1 MKVAIMQ
8 PYFFPYF
15 GYFELIKSVDKFVIY
30 DDVNYIKKGWI
41 NRNRI
46 LISGEPKMFTMPLVN
61 ASQNRRINEILLS
74 PQISLWKT
82 KFLKTIE
89 LNYKRAPHF
98 DETYALVSKIIDYK
112 SESLSEFITNS
123 IVNISKHLDINSEF
137 VLSSS
142 SYNNCQLKGQDRII
156 DICKKECANVYINA
170 LGGRELYTRDVFLN
184 NNIEL
189 RFMENKSLGYEQ
201 FSNEFVS
208 NLSIID
214 VLMFNGKSYL

>member
-1 MKVAIMQ
+1 
-8 PYFFPYF
+8 
-15 GYFELIKSVDKFVIY
+15 
-30 DDVNYIKKGWI
+30 
-41 NRNRI
+41 
-46 LISGEPKMFTMPLVN
+46 MFTMPLVN

-74 PQISLWKT
+74 PQISLWKS

-98 DETYALVSKIIDYK
+98 EETYALVSKIIGYK
-112 SESLSEFITNS
+112 SESLSDFITNS

-137 VLSSS
+137 VISSS
-142 SYNNCQLKGQDRII
+142 RYNNSQLKGQDRII
-156 DICKKECANVYINA
+156 DICQKECASVYINA
-170 LGGRELYTRDVFLN
+170 LGGRDLYAGGAFLN

-189 RFMENKSLGYEQ
+189 RFMENKSLVYDQ

-214 VLMFNGKSYL
+214 VLMFNGKTYL

>member
-112 SESLSEFITNS
+112 AESLSEFITNS
-123 IVNISKHLDINSEF
+123 IVNVAKHLDINSEF
-137 VLSSS
+137 VISSS
-142 SYNNCQLKGQDRII
+142 SYNNSQLKGQDRII
-156 DICKKECANVYINA
+156 DICKKECASVYINA
-170 LGGRELYTRDVFLN
+170 VGGRELYTRDVFLN
-184 NNIEL
+184 NNVEL

-214 VLMFNGKSYL
+214 VLMFNGKTYL

>member
-15 GYFELIKSVDKFVIY
+15 GYFELIKSADKFVIY

-98 DETYALVSKIIDYK
+98 DETYALVSEIIDYK

-123 IVNISKHLDINSEF
+123 IVNVAKHLDINSEF
-137 VLSSS
+137 VISSS
-142 SYNNCQLKGQDRII
+142 SYNNSQLKGQDRII
-156 DICKKECANVYINA
+156 DICKKECASVYINA
-170 LGGRELYTRDVFLN
+170 FGGRELYTRDVFLN
-184 NNIEL
+184 NNVEL

-214 VLMFNGKSYL
+214 VLMFNGKTYL